1 MSDQTVEQAEMLDIM
16 AKMTMFN
23 GDNRFARALK
33 AGAAALRA
41 PDRMGRMEAQAMTI
55 EQASYQES
63 LDLAQDVWANGRN
76 ADLTFYV
83 NRLIAAVEVKARAA
97 TLREVEQEA
106 EHRAATV
113 RGFGI
118 TDYDQGRQDALNEL
132 SDWCAARREGR

>member
-23 GDNRFARALK
+23 GDNRFAQALK

-97 TLREVEQEA
+97 TLREVETEA
-106 EHRAATV
+106 ERRKWPARNLTS
-113 RGFGI
+113 
-118 TDYDQGRQDALNEL
+118 YNEGRQDALNEL

>member
-97 TLREVEQEA
+97 TLREVEQA
-106 EHRAATV
+106 LRQHGQWSNSDDPIAMAHSTGYIGAA
-113 RGFGI
+113 
-118 TDYDQGRQDALNEL
+118 
-132 SDWCAARREGR
+132 DWCAARREGR